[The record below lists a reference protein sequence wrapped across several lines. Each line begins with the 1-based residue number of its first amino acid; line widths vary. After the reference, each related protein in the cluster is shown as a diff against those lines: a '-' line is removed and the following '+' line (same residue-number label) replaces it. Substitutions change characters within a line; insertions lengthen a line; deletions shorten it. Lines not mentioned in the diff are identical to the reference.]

1 MAQPE
6 HFPVVIIGAGIG
18 GLTLGAFLR
27 RLDINFVILER
38 TTVLTPAGAGISL
51 APNCLRA
58 LEQLGLLPYI
68 EARSQEL
75 LGIKVYRGRDSWGT
89 IDFGLAKSW
98 FGYNVHSVER
108 HDFHRA
114 LYEAAGGTNTVR
126 LGRAVESV
134 IDEENGKS
142 PVRVQ
147 CTDGTVITADMV
159 VGADG
164 IRSATR
170 RAVSNAPL
178 FLPSIS
184 YKKTNTIRNPRY

>member
-1 MAQPE
+1 MSQPE

-27 RLDINFVILER
+27 RLDISFVILER
-38 TTVLTPAGAGISL
+38 TAVLTPAGAGISL
-51 APNCLRA
+51 APNCLRS

-75 LGIKVYRGRDSWGT
+75 LGIKVYRDRESWGT

-114 LYEAAGGTNTVR
+114 LYEAAGGTETVR
-126 LGRAVESV
+126 LGHAVEGV
-134 IDEENGKS
+134 VDEDNGKS

-147 CTDGTVITADMV
+147 CANNTIITADVV

-170 RAVSNAPL
+170 RAVRNASFFCSHPTFRKNESNKDN
-178 FLPSIS
+178 S
-184 YKKTNTIRNPRY
+184 Y